1 LRLKK
6 ITVMTDGLRVG
17 LVGCGVIARSQHI
30 PALLR
35 ISGAKIAAVCD
46 KDPGLLA
53 TLGRKLRSVERYE
66 DFGEMLSRAKLDV
79 VDICTPP
86 QTHAALGIQAAESGR
101 HVLVE
106 KPAALSLEEFDRL
119 TEACQGHGVRL
130 CQIQNKMFEPVVR
143 RALSEVQKGN
153 IGNVAGVDIKV
164 LLRRTAALYK
174 DPSHWCHELPA
185 GLLTETLPH
194 PIYIIQAFLGAVE
207 PVAVHVTRPDL
218 HGHVG
223 SYEII
228 VVLEGRRGVGVV
240 AYSGSSPQDKVVID
254 VHGTRKSLRIDLW
267 NSALLEYGI
276 GGAGRA
282 SRGLENLRQGL
293 SLLACTASAVT
304 EVATGRFRGGHLQ
317 IIDEFLQSVRNG
329 TDSPVSVQQ
338 AREVIRVLEGITGL
352 AAANRANIP

>member
-1 LRLKK
+1 
-6 ITVMTDGLRVG
+6 
-17 LVGCGVIARSQHI
+17 
-30 PALLR
+30 
-35 ISGAKIAAVCD
+35 VCD

-53 TLGRKLRSVERYE
+53 TVGRKLRSVGRYE
-66 DFGEMLSRAKLDV
+66 DFGEMLSRAELDV

-119 TEACQGHGVRL
+119 AEACQVHGVRL
-130 CQIQNKMFEPVVR
+130 CQVQNKMFEPVVR
-143 RALSEVQKGN
+143 RALSEVKKGS

-164 LLRRTAALYK
+164 LLRRTAALGK
-174 DPSHWCHELPA
+174 DRSHWCHELPG

-218 HGHVG
+218 HGHAG

-228 VVLEGRRGVGVV
+228 VVLEGRGGVGMV
-240 AYSGSSPQDKVVID
+240 AYSGSSPKDKVVID

-267 NSALLEYGI
+267 NSALAEYNI
-276 GGAGRA
+276 GGASRA
-282 SRGLENLRQGL
+282 SRALENLAQSL
-293 SLLACTASAVT
+293 SLVT
-304 EVATGRFRGGHLQ
+304 GTGHTVLDVALRRFHGGHYHVIRGFVESL
-317 IIDEFLQSVRNG
+317 RKG
-329 TDSPVSVQQ
+329 TEPPVTVDQ
-338 AREVIRVLEGITGL
+338 AREVIRVLESITRL
-352 AAANRANIP
+352 AAANQQNIS